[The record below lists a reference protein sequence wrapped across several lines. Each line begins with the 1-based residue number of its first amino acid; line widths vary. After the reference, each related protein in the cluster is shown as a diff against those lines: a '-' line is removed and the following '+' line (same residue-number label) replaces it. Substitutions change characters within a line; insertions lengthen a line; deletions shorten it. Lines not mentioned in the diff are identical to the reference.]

1 MSLSRLN
8 VLSSYA
14 STAGTTQYTFD
25 IGVDLLG
32 GVTVKNIR
40 GPNGLM
46 QDSYTSLPSSVV
58 DDIAIAKAQV
68 VDLLSETSIT
78 TGSASFTAQTT
89 VAVVFLTPLDNANY
103 RVTLATTPSGPV
115 GTATNLTTVGFTI
128 VLAATYTGSV
138 DWVVL
143 QKASSTSMLS
153 GTKTF
158 TSASPSQTVTFLTSL
173 ASTDDRVI
181 LTPVGCYPVAVS
193 SKTTTGFIIQ
203 MGIALTNPA
212 TATVGFDVFT

>member
-89 VAVVFLTPLDNANY
+89 VAVDLN
-103 RVTLATTPSGPV
+103 
-115 GTATNLTTVGFTI
+115 TI
-128 VLAATYTGSV
+128 RP
-138 DWVVL
+138 
-143 QKASSTSMLS
+143 Q
-153 GTKTF
+153 
-158 TSASPSQTVTFLTSL
+158 PQ
-173 ASTDDRVI
+173 
-181 LTPVGCYPVAVS
+181 
-193 SKTTTGFIIQ
+193 
-203 MGIALTNPA
+203 
-212 TATVGFDVFT
+212 